1 MFAISPEAPD
11 KGTQQMAGAPASTYQ
26 HRNDVTHPLDLK
38 PLQHG
43 QHRSRPA
50 TYFIIRPSLRQIKS
64 GADARRR

>member
-26 HRNDVTHPLDLK
+26 HSNGVTHPLDLK

-50 TYFIIRPSLRQIKS
+50 TCFVIRPSLQQTES
-64 GADARRR
+64 DADVRRR